1 MVRAPLYR
9 GGLAYG
15 APQGGAEQASPPPRG
30 RDFDGR
36 TALQGRGAPYE
47 PGAPRPQAHLN
58 GAEYLFTSS
67 SDQRERSRAVAIA
80 LKWGAGWGKAGPLGG
95 GALCLH
101 MLLFQMGR
109 GVKNHDRTT
118 RKNLP
123 LDIAGN
129 PAHQAEM
136 SESDTGKLHLLVR
149 IS

>member
-67 SDQRERSRAVAIA
+67 SDQRERSRAVASA

-95 GALCLH
+95 GALCLQ

-109 GVKNHDRTT
+109 G
-118 RKNLP
+118 
-123 LDIAGN
+123 
-129 PAHQAEM
+129 
-136 SESDTGKLHLLVR
+136 
-149 IS
+149 

>member
-1 MVRAPLYR
+1 MKAARAPPLSVVRAPLYR

-67 SDQRERSRAVAIA
+67 SDQRERSRAVASA

-95 GALCLH
+95 GALFLQ
-101 MLLFQMGR
+101 MLLSKKEGAFWCSLWKPDR
-109 GVKNHDRTT
+109 KSLVKT
-118 RKNLP
+118 K
-123 LDIAGN
+123 
-129 PAHQAEM
+129 QAAYGG
-136 SESDTGKLHLLVR
+136 S
-149 IS
+149 

>member
-58 GAEYLFTSS
+58 GAEYLFYE
-67 SDQRERSRAVAIA
+67 Q
-80 LKWGAGWGKAGPLGG
+80 
-95 GALCLH
+95 
-101 MLLFQMGR
+101 
-109 GVKNHDRTT
+109 
-118 RKNLP
+118 
-123 LDIAGN
+123 
-129 PAHQAEM
+129 
-136 SESDTGKLHLLVR
+136 
-149 IS
+149 